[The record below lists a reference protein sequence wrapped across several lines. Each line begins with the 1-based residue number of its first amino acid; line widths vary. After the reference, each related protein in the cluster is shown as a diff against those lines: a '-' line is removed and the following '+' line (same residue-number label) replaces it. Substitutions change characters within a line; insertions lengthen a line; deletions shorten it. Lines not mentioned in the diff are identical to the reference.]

1 MNKRDLTYGLLLFAG
16 FAGYFFIMQAAE
28 LYYNYNLRI
37 FNIIIH
43 FGLVYFAIR
52 SFFNS
57 HQDKEFNYLS
67 GTLAGFKPSLIGVLL
82 FGIMQLVYLS
92 IDDAFLQH
100 LQTEITIGEYI
111 NPFTA
116 SFAVVLEGIGVSVIV
131 SYIAMRIV
139 DAQKIDPEK
148 YEERL

>member
-1 MNKRDLTYGLLLFAG
+1 
-16 FAGYFFIMQAAE
+16 
-28 LYYNYNLRI
+28 
-37 FNIIIH
+37 
-43 FGLVYFAIR
+43 
-52 SFFNS
+52 
-57 HQDKEFNYLS
+57 
-67 GTLAGFKPSLIGVLL
+67 
-82 FGIMQLVYLS
+82 MQLVYLS